1 LLEKLEGPLRE
12 SRRERGETTDQDQGS
27 RYHKALAITFPVPSG
42 ASIDRHQFP
51 RLQLSEFPSVRRNG
65 FAA

>member
-1 LLEKLEGPLRE
+1 LRE

-42 ASIDRHQFP
+42 AFIDRHQFL
-51 RLQLSEFPSVRRNG
+51 RLQLSGFLPFGADG